1 MTKKEL
7 VETVAEKLNITCE
20 SAENA
25 VLTTMATITR
35 GLAESGS
42 VNIPNF
48 GTFTVKERAARTGRN
63 PNTGEK
69 IMIGPKK
76 QIVFKPGKETMKAI
90 N

>member
-7 VETVAEKLNITCE
+7 VGIVAEKLNITCE

-48 GTFTVKERAARTGRN
+48 GTFTVRERAARTGRN

-69 IMIGPKK
+69 IMIEPKK
-76 QIVFKPGKETMKAI
+76 QIVFKLGKVTVKAI